1 MLQNLKLFTK
11 MIWWKFK
18 MRKFMSLVGI
28 KSRKAF
34 TNKIDTNTKNKV
46 LNKYAL
52 LLDKEKK
59 LILRENVKDIKFAKN
74 KGLKDNL
81 INRLKIDDLKLRN
94 IKDSIIKISKLK
106 DPVDF
111 TLKKWSR
118 PNGLNIRKV
127 TIPIGVIGVIFESRP
142 NVTSDVAGL
151 CFKSGNA
158 VILKGGSES
167 LNTNRILAKL
177 FRQALKKNNVDENYI
192 QFVDSKDRKMVDTML
207 SKMKKYI
214 DVIIPR
220 GGKNL
225 VKRVQEFSNVPIIG
239 HLEGLC
245 HTFVDKDA
253 ELNMA
258 SKIIYNAKLRN
269 TSICGAT
276 ETILLHEKIVKK
288 FCNPILQKLENAN
301 CKIYGDKI
309 LRKYYKGKLYP
320 AKEKDWST
328 EYLTATVS
336 VKVVKNSNEAINHI
350 NKYGTMHTDSIITK
364 NKKTATKFLKNVKSS
379 IAMHNTSTQFA
390 DGGEF
395 GFGGEVGISTNTLPP
410 RGPVGLEQ
418 LVSYKYEISSK
429 GKIRE

>member
-1 MLQNLKLFTK
+1 MSKIMKL
-11 MIWWKFK
+11 I
-18 MRKFMSLVGI
+18 GI
-28 KSRKAF
+28 KSRKASER
-34 TNKIDTNTKNKV
+34 KVDINTKNKV
-46 LNKYAL
+46 LNFYAK

-59 LILRENVKDIKFAKN
+59 LILKENLKDVKFAKN
-74 KGLKDNL
+74 KGIKENL
-81 INRLKIDDLKLRN
+81 IRRLEIDEIKLKN
-94 IKDSIIKISKLK
+94 ISNSINKISKLK
-106 DPVDF
+106 DPVNV

-118 PNGLNIRKV
+118 PNGLNIKRV

-158 VILKGGSES
+158 VILKGGSEAI
-167 LNTNRILAKL
+167 NTNRILAKL
-177 FRQALKKNNVDENYI
+177 FRLALKKNNVDENYI
-192 QFVDSKDRKMVDTML
+192 QFVDSKNRKMVDIML

-225 VKRVQEFSNVPIIG
+225 VKRVQEFSTVPIIG
-239 HLEGLC
+239 HLEGIC
-245 HTFVDKDA
+245 HTFIDKDA
-253 ELNMA
+253 ELKMA
-258 SKIIYNAKLRN
+258 SNIVYNAKLRN
-269 TSICGAT
+269 TAICGAT

-288 FCNPILQKLENAN
+288 FCNPILKKLEDEN
-301 CKIYGDKI
+301 CKIYGDNI
-309 LRKYYKGKLYP
+309 LRKYYNGKVYP

-328 EYLTATVS
+328 EYLTAAVS
-336 VKVVKNSNEAINHI
+336 VKVVKSSEEAINHI

-364 NKKTATKFLKNVKSS
+364 NKKTANKFLKNVKSS

-429 GKIRE
+429 GKIRK